1 MTGSDLRVTYVTL
14 AVVRKM
20 GRERVTGSDETTVV
34 LREKMKT
41 VGVGMD
47 SGHLRV
53 SFFLLPLFQ
62 ETLISPGIYL
72 VLGKLTPPVTPWG

>member
-20 GRERVTGSDETTVV
+20 GRERVTGYDETTVV

-41 VGVGMD
+41 G
-47 SGHLRV
+47 
-53 SFFLLPLFQ
+53 
-62 ETLISPGIYL
+62 E
-72 VLGKLTPPVTPWG
+72 